1 MRTKSL
7 VLMMTYREATEYVLH
22 HNNEHRIPNAEEAE
36 QLTAEHPSFWVDEN
50 LGDRRLVYNKKDQC
64 FVRQHPLMK
73 HHVVLIYNTPKKYRG
88 VKHLLSLVVLYFGYL
103 KF

>member
-7 VLMMTYREATEYVLH
+7 VLMMTYREATEFVLH

-88 VKHLLSLVVLYFGYL
+88 VKHLLSLMVLYFH
-103 KF
+103 